1 MRSGRSCCQRG
12 RQERE
17 RACAAQSTRRGARAT
32 TRAGLPRQSPPQER
46 LQVHAICHPRGPS
59 TRARG
64 ERACARAR
72 VNARGYRAAGTRHPA
87 ASVARTERRMP
98 CRCSRG
104 RMPPRALALCAGR
117 LVRVARCIPS
127 RGQRNK
133 RGRSG
138 DFSSEKAK
146 LFFLLGLRPRERS
159 RPPPCMAAAAG
170 PREARVQRDC
180 TRACS
185 VACGFC
191 TGTGLSLL
199 ATASTGRCFESPL
212 SCTIPVSLDMA
223 PLGVGSRRH
232 AWTLGPTLTNSL
244 LNSLIRARCVD
255 DGALGDA
262 RGSGHPV

>member
-1 MRSGRSCCQRG
+1 MRRAEHPPRRTSNDAGGPPTSVPPTGKAPGARDLSSARPVHARAG
-12 RQERE
+12 
-17 RACAAQSTRRGARAT
+17 RAC
-32 TRAGLPRQSPPQER
+32 
-46 LQVHAICHPRGPS
+46 V
-59 TRARG
+59 
-64 ERACARAR
+64 RACARECTRLPRGGDAAPSGERGAHGAPHAMQMFTGPHAAPRAR
-72 VNARGYRAAGTRHPA
+72 ALRRAA
-87 ASVARTERRMP
+87 S
-98 CRCSRG
+98 
-104 RMPPRALALCAGR
+104 
-117 LVRVARCIPS
+117 ARCPVHTLS
-127 RGQRNK
+127 WTAEQAREK
-133 RGRSG
+133 R

-212 SCTIPVSLDMA
+212 SCTIPVSLDVA